1 MTITYLE
8 YLDAVSGVSGAFL
21 TSKLIIKDRT
31 PTTGQH
37 SRPCRKSGLVMF
49 GTWHDAGSV
58 KDKIHQRVVLHY
70 AHQSVYRLHFCSNS
84 VPHIESRRGIETGY
98 HQSHF
103 VTGNL
108 LVNIRSV
115 ARTTSPMS
123 ILLRGVGMT
132 VFNCK
137 KTNLHRIRRMGDWFG
152 GCKTLFC
159 AALDDVP
166 TRIISE
172 SHARINFN
180 QQHCLYF
187 VWFLFL
193 SWSVGEE

>member
-1 MTITYLE
+1 M
-8 YLDAVSGVSGAFL
+8 V
-21 TSKLIIKDRT
+21 
-31 PTTGQH
+31 
-37 SRPCRKSGLVMF
+37 LVQPK
-49 GTWHDAGSV
+49 TRDNSV
-58 KDKIHQRVVLHY
+58 LFFSTLKVD
-70 AHQSVYRLHFCSNS
+70 YRLHFCSNS

-137 KTNLHRIRRMGDWFG
+137 KTNLHRIRRMGD
-152 GCKTLFC
+152 
-159 AALDDVP
+159 
-166 TRIISE
+166 
-172 SHARINFN
+172 
-180 QQHCLYF
+180 
-187 VWFLFL
+187 
-193 SWSVGEE
+193 